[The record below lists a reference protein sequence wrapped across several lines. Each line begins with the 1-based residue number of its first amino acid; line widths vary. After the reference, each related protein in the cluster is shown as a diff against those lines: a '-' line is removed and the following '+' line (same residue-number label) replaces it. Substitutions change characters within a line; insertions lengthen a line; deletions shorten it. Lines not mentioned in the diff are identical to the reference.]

1 MFLVLIGA
9 TIFSNFV
16 NVAGLPSAMTSW
28 ILGLD
33 ASPLEVIL
41 CMLLIYFVLGCVL
54 ESLSMVL
61 LTVPVFFPIVL
72 QVGLDPIWFGII
84 VVVAVEI
91 SLITPPVGLN
101 VFVLK
106 GVLETVP
113 TSTIFKGVTP
123 FIVADV
129 VRLAILVLVP
139 GIVLFLPS
147 FMK

>member
-1 MFLVLIGA
+1 MLV
-9 TIFSNFV
+9 
-16 NVAGLPSAMTSW
+16 
-28 ILGLD
+28 
-33 ASPLEVIL
+33 
-41 CMLLIYFVLGCVL
+41 IYFLLGCVL

-61 LTVPVFFPIVL
+61 LTVPVFFPIIQQL
-72 QVGLDPIWFGII
+72 GLDPVWFGII

-106 GVLETVP
+106 GVLEDVP
-113 TSTIFKGVTP
+113 TGTIFRGVTP
-123 FIVADV
+123 FILADL

-139 GIVLFLPS
+139 GITLLLPS